1 MLNTFR
7 LGAAMEHRAEE
18 GALGQDSCISANMR
32 VISLLT
38 HVYSMFLQKYRYR
51 TQIKIHLGRHKNIF
65 KLIISFNGNK
75 QVFENFLG

>member
-7 LGAAMEHRAEE
+7 LGAALERRAEE
-18 GALGQDSCISANMR
+18 GALGQDICISANMR

-38 HVYSMFLQKYRYR
+38 HVYFMFLQKYRYR
-51 TQIKIHLGRHKNIF
+51 TQIQIHLGRHKNIF

-75 QVFENFLG
+75 QVFRNFLG

>member
-18 GALGQDSCISANMR
+18 GALGQDSCISANMC

-51 TQIKIHLGRHKNIF
+51 TQTLGTTQKYIQ
-65 KLIISFNGNK
+65 ID
-75 QVFENFLG
+75 NFI